1 MTQNNAK
8 IQGKFYPLQHEEWL
22 EACRELTQAQ
32 LAVLYYIRTT
42 DPYNQGIEINCAE
55 IARLLSKPERI
66 VHRQT
71 VSRALKE
78 LDAKGFIDLEL
89 LQVKAKVMAKG
100 IWCDD
105 APVVCEDTIGVMK
118 HQGCDDAPQVCE
130 DTQGVVTHRDRS
142 LHTTVDR
149 DAPRSIATH
158 HAKSESLTQQ
168 ESQNSK
174 INKIYI
180 DFLDSLSEGER
191 ESFLEFGKNKAAQLP
206 RPPEL
211 PLKWIEAN
219 FEELAAQWRK
229 TPSGAAT
236 NSKWKNHPH
245 YQEWLDKIRSL
256 GFAAFIYETGKRDKE
271 REEFFRW
278 ANANNLIWGAES

>member
-1 MTQNNAK
+1 MTQNSTK
-8 IQGKFYPLQHEEWL
+8 IQGKFYPLQNEEWL
-22 EACRELTQAQ
+22 YACRELTQAQ
-32 LAVLYYIRTT
+32 LAVLYYIRTN

-105 APVVCEDTIGVMK
+105 APE
-118 HQGCDDAPQVCE
+118 VCE
-130 DTQGVVTHRDRS
+130 DTQGVVEHPRCDDAPSTIATHRDRS
-142 LHTTVDR
+142 PHTTVDH

-158 HAKSESLTQQ
+158 HTEFESFAETEL
-168 ESQNSK
+168 QNSK
-174 INKIYI
+174 INKTYL
-180 DFLDSLSEGER
+180 DFKDSLLEEER
-191 ESFLEFGKNKAAQLP
+191 ENFLEFGKKKAAQLP
-206 RPPEL
+206 KQPQL

-219 FEELAAQWRK
+219 FEELREQWEK
-229 TPSGAAT
+229 SQGKT
-236 NSKWKNHPH
+236 NSVQAHKWENHP
-245 YQEWLDKIRSL
+245 QREEWLEKIRLL
-256 GFAAFIYETGKRDKE
+256 GPVGFQAEDMANQKLR
-271 REEFFRW
+271 REFYMW
-278 ANANNLIWGAES
+278 AEENKLIWGQES